1 MYFKNIFIIISL
13 LLSLNIYGERN
24 EILIDKL
31 VAVVKDTI
39 ISFSD
44 IEKTVLLYPDLRR
57 NKNSESYFYKLILE
71 DMINYRTIYLEY
83 SNEFILNESD
93 YEKVQLQIIRKAG
106 SIQNLNIILESFDMN
121 WNDFR
126 LFIREKVF
134 FEKIIKEKF
143 QFKIS
148 ILFNDVET
156 FYNNE
161 YVPMQ
166 KKLNLTPKSL
176 IDMTAEIK
184 NHLRKIE
191 TGKKIENWIKDIK
204 DTYDIRIVQAIG
216 LMAFVR

>member
-106 SIQNLNIILESFDMN
+106 SIQNLNIILESFDMK

-204 DTYDIRIVQAIG
+204 DTYDIRIVSDLQ
-216 LMAFVR
+216 

>member
-204 DTYDIRIVQAIG
+204 DTYDIRIVSDLQ
-216 LMAFVR
+216 

>member
-184 NHLRKIE
+184 NHLRKLE

-204 DTYDIRIVQAIG
+204 DTYDIRIVSDLQ
-216 LMAFVR
+216 

>member
-106 SIQNLNIILESFDMN
+106 SIQNLNIILESFDMK

-126 LFIREKVF
+126 LFIKEKVF

-204 DTYDIRIVQAIG
+204 DTYDIRIVSDLQ
-216 LMAFVR
+216 

>member
-1 MYFKNIFIIISL
+1 MYFKRFIIISL

-57 NKNSESYFYKLILE
+57 NKDSERHFYKLILE

-93 YEKVQLQIIRKAG
+93 YEKVQLQIIKKAG
-106 SIQNLNIILESFDMN
+106 SIQNLNIILESFDMK

-126 LFIREKVF
+126 LFIKEKVF

-191 TGKKIENWIKDIK
+191 TGKKIKNWIKDIK
-204 DTYDIRIVQAIG
+204 DTYDIRIMSELQ
-216 LMAFVR
+216 